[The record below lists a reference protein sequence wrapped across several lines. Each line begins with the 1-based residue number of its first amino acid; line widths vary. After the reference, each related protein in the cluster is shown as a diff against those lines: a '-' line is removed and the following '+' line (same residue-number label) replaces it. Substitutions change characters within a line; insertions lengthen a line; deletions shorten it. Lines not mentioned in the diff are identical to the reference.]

1 MFPPINT
8 RKRLLKFVLQQQLVI
23 LIIEIE
29 EVYVYLILI
38 MKTKCAKPSGS
49 FDYDRQ
55 SNR

>member
-38 MKTKCAKPSGS
+38 IKT
-49 FDYDRQ
+49 
-55 SNR
+55 

>member
-8 RKRLLKFVLQQQLVI
+8 RKRLLKFVRQQQLVI

-49 FDYDRQ
+49 FDYDGQ